1 MQGPA
6 RIKRKEI
13 LLSLIDTRALSY
25 PPADIITNLIVA
37 VVVRMP
43 LTQSTIHF
51 LCPHNITYRFQVQPI
66 HSDNAR

>member
-25 PPADIITNLIVA
+25 PPADIIPDFVA

>member
-25 PPADIITNLIVA
+25 PPADIIPDFVA

-43 LTQSTIHF
+43 LTQSTNHF

>member
-25 PPADIITNLIVA
+25 PPADIIPDFVA

-43 LTQSTIHF
+43 LTQSTIYF
-51 LCPHNITYRFQVQPI
+51 LCPHDITYRFQVQPI
-66 HSDNAR
+66 HSDNAQ